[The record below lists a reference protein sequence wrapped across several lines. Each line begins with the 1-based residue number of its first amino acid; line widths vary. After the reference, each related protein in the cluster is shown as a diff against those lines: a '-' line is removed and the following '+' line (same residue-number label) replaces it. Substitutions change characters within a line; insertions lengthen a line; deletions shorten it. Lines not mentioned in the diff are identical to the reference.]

1 MLKQHLSQKLLQKLS
16 PQQIQLMKLLQI
28 PTAIL
33 DQRIQEELEQN
44 PALEEGNESEEEVFD
59 KLDIED
65 DSEAND
71 DYIGEESDYD
81 AKDQNEDKLN
91 NEFDDYLNN
100 YMDDDTASYKYKSDD
115 YSGEQDEHKSLP
127 FAVENTFHD
136 HLERQIGLL
145 NLKDE
150 KQYKIALQIIGSIDD
165 DGYLRRE
172 CVSII
177 DDLIFSQNI
186 DTNEKEILSI
196 LYKIQSFDPPGV
208 GARNLQECLLL
219 QIKFKLKNEQ
229 RKSKI
234 KILKLAENLLDK
246 YFEEFTKK
254 HYPKL
259 QRALG
264 LSEAQLKVAM
274 DEILKLNPKPSSGY
288 VDPLAYNSVAGH
300 YIIPDFTVT
309 NRDGE
314 LELSLNSKNAPDLRI
329 NDQYLDMLRTYK
341 DNKKVGTNGKKEKE
355 TVMFIKQKIE
365 SAKWFIDAIRQR
377 QDTLFRTMY
386 AIMQFQRE
394 YFLTG
399 DQKKIKPMILKDL
412 ADITSLDIST
422 VSRVANSKFVQ
433 TEFGN
438 KRLKEFFSE
447 SMQTEEGDEVS
458 TLEVKKIL
466 SEMITG
472 ESKRKPYSDEKLKEM
487 LLRKGY
493 NIARRTI
500 AKYREQLNIPV
511 ARLRRELV

>member
-1 MLKQHLSQKLLQKLS
+1 MLKQHLSQRLLQKLS

-33 DQRIQEELEQN
+33 DQRIKEELEQN
-44 PALEEGNESEEEVFD
+44 PALEEGNDYEEEPENFETSNDTPESEGEYDQEV
-59 KLDIED
+59 K
-65 DSEAND
+65 
-71 DYIGEESDYD
+71 DYD
-81 AKDQNEDKLN
+81 SSEPAEENPTTDFE
-91 NEFDDYLNN
+91 EYLNN
-100 YMDDDTASYKYKSDD
+100 YLEDDTASYKYKADD
-115 YSGEQDEHKSLP
+115 YTGEMEEQKSVP
-127 FAVENTFHD
+127 FAVESTFHD

-145 NLKDE
+145 KLKGED
-150 KQYKIALQIIGSIDD
+150 QYKIALQIVGSIDD

-172 CVSII
+172 PSAII
-177 DDLIFSQNI
+177 DDLVFAQNI
-186 DTNEKEILSI
+186 DTNEKEIISI
-196 LYKIQSFDPPGV
+196 LQMIQAFDPPGV
-208 GARNLQECLLL
+208 GARNLQECLLI
-219 QIKFKLKNEQ
+219 QIRAKIKIESKKVKL
-229 RKSKI
+229 
-234 KILKLAENLLDK
+234 KILKLSETVLQN

-254 HYPKL
+254 HYTKM
-259 QRALG
+259 QRSLG
-264 LSEAQLKVAM
+264 ISESQLKSAI

-288 VDPLAYNSVAGH
+288 VDPISFNSVIGH
-300 YIIPDFTVT
+300 YIVPDFTVT

-314 LELSLNSKNAPDLRI
+314 LELTVNSKNAPDLKI
-329 NDQYLDMLRTYK
+329 NDHYLDMLRNYN
-341 DNKKVGTNGKKEKE
+341 DHKKVGSNGKKEKE
-355 TVMFIKQKIE
+355 AVMFIKQKIE

-377 QDTLFRTMY
+377 QDTLYRTMY
-386 AIMQFQRE
+386 SIMQFQKE

-412 ADITSLDIST
+412 ADITGLDIST

-433 TEFGN
+433 TEYGT

-447 SMQTEEGDEVS
+447 SLQTEEGDEVS

-472 ESKRKPYSDEKLKEM
+472 ESKRKPLSDEKLKEL

-511 ARLRRELV
+511 ARLRKELV